1 MSDNISSATITT
13 AKLADGA
20 VTTAKLDDSA
30 VTTAKLAN
38 TSVTNAKM
46 NYAQINHPAPTTTVI
61 TNYGTI
67 SSQTSKTMAQSGF
80 LVGKAV
86 CLQSNTH
93 AHLTLTNDDNACILA
108 GIPFEDNSNNSQVGF
123 CVPVYKGQTI
133 YFRLG
138 SNAQFEQVRLVAS
151 HSSAAL

>member
-1 MSDNISSATITT
+1 M
-13 AKLADGA
+13 LA
-20 VTTAKLDDSA
+20 DSA
-30 VTTAKLAN
+30 VTAAKIAN
-38 TSVTNAKM
+38 TSITNAKM

-67 SSQTSKTMAQSGF
+67 SSQGSRVMAQSGF

-86 CLQSNTH
+86 CLRSDTH
-93 AHLTLTNDDNACILA
+93 AHLTLSNDDDAGILA
-108 GIPFEDNSNNSQVGF
+108 GIPFELGSENFQIGF
-123 CVPVYKGQTI
+123 CIPVYKGQTI

-138 SNAQFEQVRLVAS
+138 SNAQFEHVRLVAS